1 MKEKNYSHLKA
12 EHIPRNYKLSFFTE
26 LMLIH
31 RGKKDAKRNVI
42 RITDDG
48 SYYSPFIKKEIS
60 LCLIA
65 FENEKIDLLNR
76 VTGNTVNCHAYE
88 AKILQ
93 NECTIAT
100 IKDNNDYYLERKT
113 NFPLINSNIEGINN
127 LMDYHEK
134 MSDYFAQ
141 NSRLNNIKCSKIDLS
156 NSIIANK
163 IISKKEY
170 DITYIRCTQL
180 YELLLAR
187 LSAYW
192 TGVLRYD
199 SEKMV
204 IPPCFPY
211 ENLLSELSIQLD
223 ELKFSKG
230 VE

>member
-1 MKEKNYSHLKA
+1 MKEKKYSHVKA
-12 EHIPRNYKLSFFTE
+12 GKIPRIYRLSFFTE
-26 LMLIH
+26 SMLIS

-42 RITDDG
+42 RLDDNG

-76 VTGNTVNCHAYE
+76 VTGNTVNRHSYE
-88 AKILQ
+88 SKILQ
-93 NECTIAT
+93 NNYTIST
-100 IKDNNDYYLERKT
+100 IKDNNDYYSTRKT
-113 NFPLINSNIEGINN
+113 NSSLIYSDNESLNN
-127 LMDYHEK
+127 LIDYHEK

-141 NSRLNNIKCSKIDLS
+141 NSRLNSIECSKIDLS
-156 NSIIANK
+156 NSIIANR

-170 DITYIRCTQL
+170 DLTYIRCSQL

-199 SEKMV
+199 SKKM
-204 IPPCFPY
+204 IMPPHFPY
-211 ENLLSELSIQLD
+211 KNLLAELSNQLD
-223 ELKFSKG
+223 ELKFNKG

>member
-1 MKEKNYSHLKA
+1 MKKKKYTNVKSEKIP
-12 EHIPRNYKLSFFTE
+12 HIYKLSFFTE
-26 LMLIH
+26 FMLIC
-31 RGKKDAKRNVI
+31 RGKKDAKKNVI
-42 RITDDG
+42 RRNNDG

-93 NECTIAT
+93 NDCIIST
-100 IKDNNDYYLERKT
+100 IKDNSNYYSTKKINDS
-113 NFPLINSNIEGINN
+113 LIYSNIESINN
-127 LMDYHEK
+127 LIDYHEK

-141 NSRLNNIKCSKIDLS
+141 NSRLNSIECLKIDLS
-156 NSIIANK
+156 NSIIANR
-163 IISKKEY
+163 IIAKKEY

-199 SEKMV
+199 SKKMI
-204 IPPCFPY
+204 IPPYFPY
-211 ENLLSELSIQLD
+211 ENLLSELSNQLN
-223 ELKFSKG
+223 ELRFNKG

>member
-1 MKEKNYSHLKA
+1 MKEKKYSNVKT
-12 EHIPRNYKLSFFTE
+12 ERIPRNYKISFFTE
-26 LMLIH
+26 FMLIC

-42 RITDDG
+42 RLTDNG
-48 SYYSPFIKKEIS
+48 SYYSPFIKKEIC

-93 NECTIAT
+93 NDCTVST
-100 IKDNNDYYLERKT
+100 IKDNNDYYSTRKADAS
-113 NFPLINSNIEGINN
+113 LINSNIEGINN

-141 NSRLNNIKCSKIDLS
+141 NSRLNSIECSKIDLR

-163 IISKKEY
+163 IISKKEH
-170 DITYIRCTQL
+170 DITYIRCSQL

-199 SEKMV
+199 STEMA
-204 IPPCFPY
+204 IPPYFPY
-211 ENLLSELSIQLD
+211 ENLLSELSNQLD
-223 ELKFSKG
+223 ELKFNKG